1 MCYQCGSLTLPRG
14 DRAGSALLPIAALP
28 LAATRCIVPEGP
40 NVTAVSALARA
51 ASFAHAGGVHGV
63 HRLLTQNAPEVVP
76 CGDFDLAW
84 LSWGIAFLA
93 LAFQAIGF
101 MTCLPMV
108 HTFMSNVAYAEIQG
122 TEGPTLPRLRFVLC
136 GVWCSRAAAG
146 AGLTQGT
153 ASSFAALLRAIGP
166 MVTGAVFSATASV
179 RQPFWA
185 SAVLACGYFASF
197 ITSFWL
203 DKQLVENKR
212 RGAAPRWST

>member
-1 MCYQCGSLTLPRG
+1 MSCVVCYQCGSLTLPRG
-14 DRAGSALLPIAALP
+14 DHAGSALLPIAALP

-122 TEGPTLPRLRFVLC
+122 TEWPTFATLAFRAMWGVVFTSCRWCRVDPRHRIIVRRSSARNRAYGDRCCVLC
-136 GVWCSRAAAG
+136 DGFG
-146 AGLTQGT
+146 APT
-153 ASSFAALLRAIGP
+153 
-166 MVTGAVFSATASV
+166 
-179 RQPFWA
+179 
-185 SAVLACGYFASF
+185 VLG
-197 ITSFWL
+197 
-203 DKQLVENKR
+203 
-212 RGAAPRWST
+212 